1 MRTATI
7 ALLLTAAVLAL
18 SPVAEAQHHH
28 GAGRTHPTTSPYA
41 GFEKRAIKGLSDEQ
55 VADLKA
61 GRGAGLALPA
71 ELNGYPG
78 PLHVLELGDRLAL
91 TDEQR
96 AHMRHLI
103 ETMRAE
109 TMVMGE
115 ALLSEEML
123 LDRLFAEKTATE
135 ASVQS
140 ATSRIGELQG
150 RLRAAHLKYHLTTV
164 EILSPAQIARYGEL
178 RGYGPAQGG
187 R

>member
-1 MRTATI
+1 MRTATL

-18 SPVAEAQHHH
+18 SPAAEAQHHH
-28 GAGRTHPTTSPYA
+28 GAVRTPSSASPYA
-41 GFEKRAIKGLSDEQ
+41 GFEKRPIKGLSDEQ

-96 AHMRHLI
+96 AHMRHMI
-103 ETMRAE
+103 ESMRAE
-109 TMVMGE
+109 TIAIGE
-115 ALLSEEML
+115 ALLTEERL
-123 LDRLFAEKTATE
+123 LDRLFSGKSATE
-135 ASVQS
+135 ASIQG

-164 EILSPAQIARYGEL
+164 DILSPAQIARYGEL
-178 RGYGPAQGG
+178 RGYGSAHGA